1 MAKLVYGVGIN
12 DADYVLHPI
21 VGDKR
26 ERCPFYKKWM
36 SMIYRCYSPAYQLD
50 KPSYIGCVVCD
61 EWLTF
66 SNFKSWMQAQ
76 SWEGN
81 ELDKDIL
88 FADNKVYSPSTCV
101 FIDRLTNSFIKDNKA
116 VRGETMLGVNF
127 HSRDQ
132 VYQAR
137 CSNPFTKKS
146 DFLGYFDDELS
157 AHLAWKKR
165 KLELAIVMAGMQ
177 SDKRVAEALVKRY
190 Q

>member
-1 MAKLVYGVGIN
+1 MAKLLCGVGLNDVDYKVNPIIN
-12 DADYVLHPI
+12 GKHVM
-21 VGDKR
+21 
-26 ERCPFYKKWM
+26 CPFYKAWQ
-36 SMIYRCYSPAYQLD
+36 SMITRCYSKIYQAK

-66 SNFKSWMQAQ
+66 SNFRGWMRSQDWQ
-76 SWEGN
+76 GMQ
-81 ELDKDIL
+81 LDKDIL
-88 FADNKVYSPSTCV
+88 FAENKTYSPETCV
-101 FIDRLTNSFIKDNKA
+101 FVSSMTNSFINENKA
-116 VRGETMLGVNF
+116 ARGCTMIGVNF
-127 HSRDQ
+127 HSRDH

-165 KLELAIVMAGMQ
+165 KLELAIIMAEKQ